1 MWRQRVAARI
11 AFSKKIRLMMKRHN
25 IKNVIR
31 NTALG
36 LGALVLINCGG
47 YITIIKMLEVNEIP
61 GGQYERIIKLYNPEG
76 ISDKTLVGLVFIK
89 KGAKVCTD
97 YPREETIKSLDELT
111 MMERHSYQYFS
122 NYAIKVGGKTFGFVA
137 LPIDY
142 RANLWENKK
151 DEGCKYKVQIILPY
165 SVDGDSNGEGIKA
178 GSAGGGHGR

>member
-1 MWRQRVAARI
+1 VAERI
-11 AFSKKIRLMMKRHN
+11 ALSKENTVMIKKHN
-25 IKNVIR
+25 LKSVIR
-31 NTALG
+31 NTTLG

-47 YITIIKMLEVNEIP
+47 YSTIIKMQEVNEIP
-61 GGQYERIIKLYNPEG
+61 VGKYERIIKLYNPEG

-122 NYAIKVGGKTFGFVA
+122 NYAVKVGVKTFGFVS

-142 RANLWENKK
+142 QTNLWENNK
-151 DEGCKYKVQIILPY
+151 DENCKYKVQIILPY
-165 SVDGDSNGEGIKA
+165 SPNGNYDGEGIKA
-178 GSAGGGHGR
+178 GSGVGGHGH